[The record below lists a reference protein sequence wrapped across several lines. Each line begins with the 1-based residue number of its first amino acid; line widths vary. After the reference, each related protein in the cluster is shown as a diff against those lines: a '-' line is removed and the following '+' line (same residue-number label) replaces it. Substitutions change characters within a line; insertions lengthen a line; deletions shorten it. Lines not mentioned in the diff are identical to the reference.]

1 MEENTTTNIA
11 TGQAASAIAAIN
23 IDWDKIQE
31 TLKIKSA
38 KIIKSLDVLLI
49 GIFDK
54 LKTLRKS
61 SSATPNTENIG
72 YSQRPVNS
80 PERKKKLLR
89 IYGAIAIVLILG
101 GTFFLGRM
109 SKGNSAT
116 LGLADTR
123 PLGPNVQAQ
132 QVISRDFS
140 FPLVD
145 EKGVKVSTIKYRIT
159 TADLEDS
166 IIVNGQKATAVKGR
180 TFLVV
185 NLEVTNNHTQG
196 IQINSKDYIR
206 LQVNG
211 AGDWIAPDIHN
222 DPVTVQAISTKITRL
237 GFPVN
242 DTDKNLTLQ
251 VGEITGT
258 KQFIKLNL
266 ERK

>member
-1 MEENTTTNIA
+1 MEENTTTNI
-11 TGQAASAIAAIN
+11 TSTASVNPALSF
-23 IDWDKIQE
+23 DLTKRLE
-31 TLKIKSA
+31 TLKPHIDKLIKTT
-38 KIIKSLDVLLI
+38 DVLLM
-49 GIFDK
+49 GILEKFK
-54 LKTLRKS
+54 SLRKVDS
-61 SSATPNTENIG
+61 TATPNVG
-72 YSQRPVNS
+72 YSQRPAFDPN
-80 PERKKKLLR
+80 RKKKLLR
-89 IYGAIAIVLILG
+89 IYAGIAVILVLV
-101 GTFFLGRM
+101 GTFFLGRV
-109 SKGNSAT
+109 SKGSST
-116 LGLADTR
+116 TPSYADSR
-123 PLGPNVQAQ
+123 PLGPSVSAQ
-132 QVISRDFS
+132 QSISRDFS
-140 FPLVD
+140 FPLLD

-180 TFLVV
+180 TFLVI
-185 NLEVTNNHTQG
+185 NLEITNNHTQG

-242 DTDKNLTLQ
+242 DTDKDLTLQ